1 MNSFPKVSILTACY
15 NASEYL
21 QRYLDS
27 ILQQTY
33 PNIELILVNDGS
45 VDNTAEII
53 DINYSS
59 FNQRGYSLVSIYTPD
74 LGAGGAF
81 DAGLKYVTGEYFSW
95 CDPDDFLSP
104 DYVSQ
109 KVSYFQT
116 NPDVSLVRCNG
127 YCVEERNINSI
138 ICPLVTDEIDKKSLN
153 LFLNS
158 IDERHSHI
166 SGNMVRTVDFDQVVA
181 NRSIYPSRFGQNWQ
195 LLLPMFY
202 YFKTGFIDLPLIY
215 IVERSASH
223 SRSVNYKSPIGKRID
238 RFNGYEDILLHTIPV
253 LNLPPNEEVK
263 LINHVRI
270 KYIRIRMREYASV
283 SDINH
288 VRLEFEMLKELTT
301 PSLNDKITL
310 LVSPIGKCVFA
321 FKVPLMWA
329 YHNSRVVRLLAR
341 KILTYL

>member
-1 MNSFPKVSILTACY
+1 MNTFPKVSILTACY

-59 FNQRGYSLVSIYTPD
+59 FNKRGYSLVSIYTPD

-81 DAGLKYVTGEYFSW
+81 DAGLKLVTGEYFCW
-95 CDPDDFLSP
+95 CDPDDFFSP

-109 KVSYFQT
+109 KVSYFE
-116 NPDVSLVRCNG
+116 NHPEVSLVRCNG
-127 YCVEERNINSI
+127 YCVPEHNISSI
-138 ICPLVTDEIDKKSLN
+138 ICPLVTDEIDKASSN

-158 IDERHSHI
+158 IDEKHSHI
-166 SGNMVRTVDFDQVVA
+166 SGNMVRTADFDKVVA

-202 YFKTGFIDLPLIY
+202 YFKTGFIDSPLIY
-215 IVERSASH
+215 IVERAASH
-223 SRSVNYKSPIGKRID
+223 SRSVNYKSPIDKRIE
-238 RFNGYEDILLHTIPV
+238 RFNGYEDILLHTIPA
-253 LNLPPNEEVK
+253 LNLPLNEQIK

-270 KYIRIRMREYASV
+270 KYIRIRMREYASE
-283 SDINH
+283 SDVNH
-288 VRLEFEMLKELTT
+288 VKQEFEMLKELTT
-301 PSLNDKITL
+301 ISLNDKITL
-310 LVSPIGKCVFA
+310 IIAPIGKLISA
-321 FKVPLMWA
+321 FQVPLMWA
-329 YHNSRVVRLLAR
+329 YYKFSLVRLLAR
-341 KILTYL
+341 KILMHL